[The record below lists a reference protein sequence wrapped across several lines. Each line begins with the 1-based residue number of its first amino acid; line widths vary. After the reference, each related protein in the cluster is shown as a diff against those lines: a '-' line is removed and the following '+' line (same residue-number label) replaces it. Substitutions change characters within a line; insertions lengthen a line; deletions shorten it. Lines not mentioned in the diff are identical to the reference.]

1 MLDSSADGPV
11 DAGVDAAAE
20 LPDAD
25 TADGAPDIADATV
38 DILDAATDIV
48 DAAPDIADAS
58 SPPAVVAA
66 HYPPNG
72 HTTGSIHVPASAGV
86 VDHPQRPKLMWNAA
100 AGASE
105 YQVQLTSECTLSSF
119 RSCPFSSPVVD
130 TRVTA
135 TIFRPQTPLDVNTTV
150 PVGRRYYWRVRACN
164 ASGCSAYSTVRY
176 LDVGRHR
183 KDVNGDGYADLIV
196 GASSQ
201 DNPETNEGQAYV
213 FFGSATGPSLTP
225 DVTLDNPLDQAH
237 GSFGFSVAS
246 AGDVNGDGYADL
258 IVGAS
263 SQDNPETNEGQ
274 AYVYFGSATG
284 PSVTPDVTLDNP
296 LDQANGYFGRS
307 VASAGDVNGDGYADL
322 IVGAYQEQPRNK
334 RGTSLRLFRLG
345 DRPIGDARCDAR

>member
-86 VDHPQRPKLMWNAA
+86 VDHPLRPKLMWNAA

-135 TIFRPQTPLDVNTTV
+135 TIFRPQTPLA
-150 PVGRRYYWRVRACN
+150 RE
-164 ASGCSAYSTVRY
+164 
-176 LDVGRHR
+176 H
-183 KDVNGDGYADLIV
+183 
-196 GASSQ
+196 
-201 DNPETNEGQAYV
+201 
-213 FFGSATGPSLTP
+213 
-225 DVTLDNPLDQAH
+225 H
-237 GSFGFSVAS
+237 GSSRTSLLLARQGVQRRRLFGVFDRALSRCRPTPK
-246 AGDVNGDGYADL
+246 DVNGDGYADL

-284 PSVTPDVTLDNP
+284 PSLTPDVTLDNP
-296 LDQANGYFGRS
+296 LDQATGGSFGRS

-322 IVGAYQEQPRNK
+322 IVGAPTRTTPK
-334 RGTSLRLFRLG
+334 RTR
-345 DRPIGDARCDAR
+345 DRPMSISARRPARL